1 MKKILF
7 ALWSLMMLSSM
18 AMAQQKVAYINEDS
32 VITSMAEFKTQQKI
46 IESYA
51 KQFKTQIE
59 MKQRTLQEK
68 YQQLMQGQQSMAP
81 AEIQEKEKELQALQ
95 QEVQELQQRASQGI
109 NKKQAE
115 AMEPL
120 MKKLELEVEAVAKEG
135 GYSVVI
141 AKGVMARIGAFLI
154 DANGED
160 ITGKVIAKMN
170 GQ

>member
-1 MKKILF
+1 MKKMLF
-7 ALWSLMMLSSM
+7 ALWSLMMLSSV

-68 YQQLMQGQQSMAP
+68 YQQLSQSQATLAP
-81 AEIQEKEKELQALQ
+81 AEIQSKEQELQELQQEIQALQ
-95 QEVQELQQRASQGI
+95 QRAQEGI

-120 MKKLELEVEAVAKEG
+120 MKKLEGQVAIVAKEG
-135 GYSVVI
+135 GYTIVI
-141 AKGVMARIGAFLI
+141 ARGVMARIGAYLI

>member
-7 ALWSLMMLSSM
+7 AIWSLMMLSSV

-32 VITSMAEFKTQQKI
+32 VITSMQEFKTQQKI

-51 KQFKTQIE
+51 KQFQTQIE
-59 MKQRTLQEK
+59 MKQKSMQEK
-68 YQQLMQGQQSMAP
+68 YQTLMQGQQTMSP
-81 AEIQEKEKELQALQ
+81 QQLEEGQKELQELQ
-95 QEVQELQQRASQGI
+95 LEVQQLQQRAQEGI
-109 NKKQAE
+109 AKKQNE
-115 AMEPL
+115 AMAPL
-120 MKKLELEVEAVAKEG
+120 MKKLEEHVAAVAKEG

-141 AKGVMARIGAFLI
+141 AEGIMARVGAFLI

-160 ITGKVIAKMN
+160 ITGKVIAKVN